1 MNRAVASLAALAH
14 GGRLSAFRMLV
25 QAGAAGLAAGEIARR
40 LEMLPN
46 SLSSHLAIL
55 DKAGLIHARRQGRS
69 IIYTA
74 DYGAMQGLLGF
85 LLEDCCGGAAE
96 ICAPLGEIFARAAAC
111 NGTCLPELDT
121 A

>member
-1 MNRAVASLAALAH
+1 MEMTSAVASLSALAH

-25 QAGAAGLAAGEIARR
+25 KAGAAGLAAGEIARR

-55 DKAGLIHARRQGRS
+55 ENTGLIHARREGRS

-74 DYGAMQGLLGF
+74 DYGAMQGLLSF
-85 LLEDCCGGAAE
+85 LLEDCCGGAPE
-96 ICAPLGEIFARAAAC
+96 ICAPLGEIFAR
-111 NGTCLPELDT
+111 T
-121 A
+121 AICDGPVCPT